1 MRYFKFFNGSLIAG
15 LISEFCQLRM
25 LAVSGE
31 QCGLS
36 GDMVL
41 TYSLHQIEHTNYDDR
56 NPGSFLETSVS
67 TNRRFSCL
75 PGGRRKRVASRK
87 RAASRQRTTQ
97 KLQQRVATFQ
107 PILQN
112 EDY

>member
-1 MRYFKFFNGSLIAG
+1 
-15 LISEFCQLRM
+15 M

-56 NPGSFLETSVS
+56 NSGSFLQTSVS
-67 TNRRFSCL
+67 TTTPAGDIYHRIDLTNVMICT
-75 PGGRRKRVASRK
+75 K
-87 RAASRQRTTQ
+87 AAFIS
-97 KLQQRVATFQ
+97 LGNIAYSA
-107 PILQN
+107 L
-112 EDY
+112 